1 MSESS
6 ITPNFAGE
14 LQFAGWTDSHTSG
27 PKVTFWLQSEEDLEA
42 FRSLTARKGN
52 QAGHRFMAVFVEVG
66 DDEKPVPPP
75 VMGNPIS
82 EKPKGGALSKL
93 AGVWCNDPEFLLWL
107 NSVTHA
113 GIFWHV
119 KNTHEAAEFVRELCE
134 IESRVE
140 LDHDD
145 AAAERFNR
153 LIRGPYM
160 KYMLARGA
168 SNH

>member
-1 MSESS
+1 MSDSS

-27 PKVTFWLQSEEDLEA
+27 PKVTFWLQSAEDLEA

-66 DDEKPVPPP
+66 DDEKPVPPS
-75 VMGNPIS
+75 VA

-93 AGVWCNDPEFLLWL
+93 AGVWCNDPEFLLWA

-113 GIFWHV
+113 GISWHV
-119 KNTHEAAEFVRELCE
+119 KDAKEAGEFVRELCE
-134 IESRVE
+134 VE
-140 LDHDD
+140 TRADLDHDEY
-145 AAAERFNR
+145 AAERFNK

-160 KYMLARGA
+160 KYMLARGDNA
-168 SNH
+168 K

>member
-1 MSESS
+1 MSDSS

-27 PKVTFWLQSEEDLEA
+27 PKVAFWLQSAEDLEA

-75 VMGNPIS
+75 VVGNPIS

-93 AGVWCNDPEFLLWL
+93 AGVWCADPEFQSWLWE
-107 NSVTHA
+107 SADYIGEPTP
-113 GIFWHV
+113 
-119 KNTHEAAEFVRELCE
+119 EECAETVRAWCRV
-134 IESRVE
+134 ESRAD
-140 LDHDD
+140 LDHDE
-145 AAAERFNR
+145 AAAERFTK

-160 KYMLARGA
+160 KYMLARGGNA
-168 SNH
+168 K